1 MSQQAGPHRPKHSPQ
16 SLRRR
21 SDKRPDRVEIAPEQ
35 LVEAVEYAEKLSQA
49 KMGELGRTLKELDI
63 YIYIHVYLI
72 HAIEQVVGAH

>member
-63 YIYIHVYLI
+63 YIHVYLI